1 MLHFKKPNRK
11 HFNSLKDCNR
21 LIEFRL
27 TTNLNSSSIMNN
39 GIPWITSFPQT
50 MWTQGREMSL
60 GIITKS
66 LLSASAFTRF
76 RTYQFIFYQDYCQE
90 ARRKEKKKKKSLH
103 KAAAC
108 LSFILLVRWIG
119 QRKETD
125 IGNSCP
131 FNNFGYQ
138 NAICRSIL
146 AE

>member
-90 ARRKEKKKKKSLH
+90 ARRKEKKKKKACIRQLH
-103 KAAAC
+103 VC
-108 LSFILLVRWIG
+108 HSFYWLDGLDREKKLTLEIAVHLI
-119 QRKETD
+119 TSD
-125 IGNSCP
+125 IRMQSAGA
-131 FNNFGYQ
+131 Y
-138 NAICRSIL
+138 
-146 AE
+146 